1 MYVLDLVDRI
11 AEHRVSRMDGVNFKA
26 LLWIYFLCWVFSS
39 FIFMVEKCVHLDI
52 WDLKKRKKKSI
63 FKGSPKKYF
72 EIYKENLIPNTKIY
86 TFFHHKN
93 EGGKCMTPKTKP
105 Q

>member
-52 WDLKKRKKKSI
+52 WDLKKRKKNQFS
-63 FKGSPKKYF
+63 KGPQKNTLKFTKKILFQIPKYTHFSTIKM
-72 EIYKENLIPNTKIY
+72 KEENV
-86 TFFHHKN
+86 
-93 EGGKCMTPKTKP
+93 
-105 Q
+105 